1 MKRRVEISTLAR
13 RDIARLSD
21 FLSPKNPR
29 AWKAAVA
36 AISSRLRSLDQMS
49 ERGHFSPDGDLREMF
64 VRFGRAGYVI
74 QYRTAPGE
82 VFVLRIF
89 HSLEER

>member
-21 FLSPKNPR
+21 FLGPKNPR

-36 AISSRLRSLDQMS
+36 AIGARLRSLDQMS
-49 ERGHFSPDGDLREMF
+49 ERGHFSPDGEVREIV
-64 VRFGRAGYVI
+64 VRFGRPGYVI
-74 QYRTAPGE
+74 QYRTTPEA
-82 VFVLRIF
+82 VYVLRIF
-89 HSLEER
+89 HSREER

>member
-1 MKRRVEISTLAR
+1 LKRRVEISTLAR

-36 AISSRLRSLDQMS
+36 AISARLRSLDQMS
-49 ERGHFSPDGDLREMF
+49 ERGHLSPDGEVREMF

-74 QYRTAPGE
+74 QYRTAPQE
-82 VFVLRIF
+82 VFVLHIF